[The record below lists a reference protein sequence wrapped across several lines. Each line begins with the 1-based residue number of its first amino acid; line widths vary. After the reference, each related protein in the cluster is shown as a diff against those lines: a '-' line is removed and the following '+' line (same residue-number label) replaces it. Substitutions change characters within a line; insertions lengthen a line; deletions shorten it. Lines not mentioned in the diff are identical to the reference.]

1 VTVARSSALN
11 QPIDRLASAPAVR
24 IEAPGRWRAPDLGEL
39 WAYRELLYFLAW
51 RDIKVRYKQTVLGA
65 AWSVIQP
72 LTVMILFS
80 LVFGRL
86 VHLPSEGIPYPLFA
100 FAALVPW
107 TFFSNALTQAAN
119 SVVATPD
126 LITKVFFPR
135 IIMPTASIVAG
146 LLDLAIGL
154 VTLLGIGLYY
164 GFVPGVQGLLVIP
177 LTLLALISTLGVG
190 FWLAALNVQYR
201 DVRYALTFLVQL
213 WLFAS
218 PVAYASTML
227 SEPWRVLFGLN
238 PMAGVIE
245 GFRWALFDAAISPGP
260 MIAVSCGSTLL
271 IFASGVFYFRRVEDR
286 FADVI

>member
-1 VTVARSSALN
+1 MARSPALS
-11 QPIDRLASAPAVR
+11 QPLDRLATADTVR
-24 IEAPGRWRAPDLGEL
+24 IEAPGRWRRPDLGEL

-65 AWSVIQP
+65 SWSIIQP
-72 LTVMILFS
+72 VAVMILFS

-86 VHLPSEGIPYPLFA
+86 ARLPSEGIPYPLFA

-119 SVVATPD
+119 SLVATPE

-135 IIMPTASIVAG
+135 IIMPTAATIAG
-146 LLDLAIGL
+146 LLDFAIGL
-154 VTLLGIGLYY
+154 VPLLGLGLYY
-164 GFVPGVQGLLVIP
+164 GIAPGVQGLLVIP
-177 LTLLALISTLGVG
+177 LMILALVSVLGVG
-190 FWLAALNVQYR
+190 FWLSALNVEYR
-201 DVRYALTFLVQL
+201 DVKYALTFLVQL

-227 SEPWRVLFGLN
+227 SKPWRVVFGLN

-245 GFRWALFDAAISPGP
+245 GFRWALFGAAISPGP